1 MYSLGPHTSF
11 ASYIISFRQN
21 WMLSSENPSNA
32 VIKLIDF
39 GCAVVTEEDD
49 DDEEEAETTT
59 MGLAGRTLAYCPP
72 EMLDPSKRPAKL
84 DSSVDMFA
92 MGVIL
97 YIMLTGIHPFDLSG
111 QASDQEVAN
120 QIVHGKPPPLHNSPI
135 TAHLS
140 ASAIDLIDRLMQ
152 RDPTKRLTA
161 DEMLEHPWTRGITAN
176 RDKMADSDK
185 KLSMYR
191 VYKSGIAEKVFE
203 NIISWS
209 DDQGNDDVSR
219 RTSLIERSFRS
230 FDSSEKGYL
239 TRKDLQS
246 VGPKTLVAEPD
257 DKDSSRLS
265 LSGFSDLLA
274 ENMQNQ

>member
-1 MYSLGPHTSF
+1 MLF
-11 ASYIISFRQN
+11 AF
-21 WMLSSENPSNA
+21 SN
-32 VIKLIDF
+32 
-39 GCAVVTEEDD
+39 
-49 DDEEEAETTT
+49 
-59 MGLAGRTLAYCPP
+59 
-72 EMLDPSKRPAKL
+72 RP
-84 DSSVDMFA
+84 
-92 MGVIL
+92 
-97 YIMLTGIHPFDLSG
+97 
-111 QASDQEVAN
+111 VAQ
-120 QIVHGKPPPLHNSPI
+120 QIVHGKPPPLLNSPI

-152 RDPTKRLTA
+152 RAPNKRLTA
-161 DEMLEHPWTRGITAN
+161 DQMLDHPWTRGITAK

-191 VYKSGIAEKVFE
+191 VFKSGIAEKVFK
-203 NIISWS
+203 NVISWS

-246 VGPKTLVAEPD
+246 VGPKTLIAEAD
-257 DKDSSRLS
+257 DQDSSRLS

-274 ENMQNQ
+274 ENMQNR

>member
-1 MYSLGPHTSF
+1 MVLNISMSF
-11 ASYIISFRQN
+11 P
-21 WMLSSENPSNA
+21 PS
-32 VIKLIDF
+32 V
-39 GCAVVTEEDD
+39 
-49 DDEEEAETTT
+49 
-59 MGLAGRTLAYCPP
+59 
-72 EMLDPSKRPAKL
+72 
-84 DSSVDMFA
+84 
-92 MGVIL
+92 
-97 YIMLTGIHPFDLSG
+97 MLTGIHPFDLSG
-111 QASDQEVAN
+111 QASDEEVAK
-120 QIVHGKPPPLHNSPI
+120 QIVHGKPPPLRNSPI

-152 RDPTKRLTA
+152 RDPRKRLTA
-161 DEMLEHPWTRGITAN
+161 DKMLEHPWTRGITAS

-219 RTSLIERSFRS
+219 RTSLIERSFQS
-230 FDSSEKGYL
+230 FDDSGKGYL

-246 VGPKTLVAEPD
+246 VGPKTLVAEAD

-265 LSGFSDLLA
+265 LSGFSYLLA
-274 ENMQNQ
+274 ENMKNR

>member
-1 MYSLGPHTSF
+1 MIVAQL
-11 ASYIISFRQN
+11 II
-21 WMLSSENPSNA
+21 
-32 VIKLIDF
+32 
-39 GCAVVTEEDD
+39 
-49 DDEEEAETTT
+49 
-59 MGLAGRTLAYCPP
+59 
-72 EMLDPSKRPAKL
+72 
-84 DSSVDMFA
+84 
-92 MGVIL
+92 
-97 YIMLTGIHPFDLSG
+97 
-111 QASDQEVAN
+111 
-120 QIVHGKPPPLHNSPI
+120 HGKPPPLHNSPI

-152 RDPTKRLTA
+152 RDPHKRLTA
-161 DEMLEHPWTRGITAN
+161 DQMLEHPWTKGITAN

-209 DDQGNDDVSR
+209 DDKGNDDVSR

-246 VGPKTLVAEPD
+246 VGPKTLVVEAD
-257 DKDSSRLS
+257 DQDSSRLS

-274 ENMQNQ
+274 ENMKNRYVRWRAVCWLILSCRLIVYDYETDTSPKARLFIEKAILETPCTLSIREQYQLKHRDRS

>member
-1 MYSLGPHTSF
+1 
-11 ASYIISFRQN
+11 
-21 WMLSSENPSNA
+21 
-32 VIKLIDF
+32 
-39 GCAVVTEEDD
+39 
-49 DDEEEAETTT
+49 
-59 MGLAGRTLAYCPP
+59 
-72 EMLDPSKRPAKL
+72 
-84 DSSVDMFA
+84 
-92 MGVIL
+92 
-97 YIMLTGIHPFDLSG
+97 MLTGIHPYDLSG
-111 QASDQEVAN
+111 QATDEEVAAE
-120 QIVHGKPPPLHNSPI
+120 IVNGKPPPLRNSPI

-152 RDPTKRLTA
+152 RDARKRLTA
-161 DEMLEHPWTRGITAN
+161 DQMLEHPWTRGITAN

-209 DDQGNDDVSR
+209 DDQGNDDKSR

-246 VGPKTLVAEPD
+246 VLDKVGSSKKALVVEPD
-257 DKDSSRLS
+257 DEDSSRLS

-274 ENMQNQ
+274 ENMKNRCVCLERFFVLVFVLCAAYLHFV